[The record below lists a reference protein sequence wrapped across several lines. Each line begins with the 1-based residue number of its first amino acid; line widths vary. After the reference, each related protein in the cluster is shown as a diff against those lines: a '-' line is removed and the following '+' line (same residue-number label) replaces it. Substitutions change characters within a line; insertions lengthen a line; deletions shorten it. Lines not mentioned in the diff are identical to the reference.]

1 MTKKDHDDEQ
11 KLDVD
16 NQADDQQNNQSSAQG
31 SQIDL
36 TALELEIAS
45 LKEAL
50 SVAEDK
56 TKRAEAE
63 LVNFKNRMEK
73 EKIEFVKF
81 ASKKTIL
88 EFLTVLDTFQLA
100 LNFVPEDLKENAW
113 VMGMQQVLR
122 QFDMTLESLGV
133 KRMKTVGEKIDYTR
147 HEVLAIVDGEED
159 IIVREVQAG
168 YTLQEALLRAAKVEV
183 GKGD

>member
-1 MTKKDHDDEQ
+1 MTKKSTNDDQKIEGTDEQ
-11 KLDVD
+11 T
-16 NQADDQQNNQSSAQG
+16 SQG
-31 SQIDL
+31 SVQNPQTD
-36 TALELEIAS
+36 TNALELEIAS

-56 TKRAEAE
+56 SKRAEAE
-63 LVNFKNRMEK
+63 LVNFRARMEK

-81 ASKKTIL
+81 ASKKTVL

-100 LNFVPEDLKENAW
+100 LNFVPEELQNNSW
-113 VMGMQQVLR
+113 VLGMQQVLR

-168 YTLQEALLRAAKVEV
+168 YMLQDALLRAAKVEV
-183 GKGD
+183 GKGI